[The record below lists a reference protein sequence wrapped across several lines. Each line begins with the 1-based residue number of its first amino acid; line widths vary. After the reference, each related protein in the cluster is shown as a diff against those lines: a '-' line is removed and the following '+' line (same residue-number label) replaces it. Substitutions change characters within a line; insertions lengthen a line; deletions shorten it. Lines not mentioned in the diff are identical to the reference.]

1 MSPRPLYRSC
11 SLSVS
16 APKGGDVEP
25 AAAQRL
31 WQLARET
38 RCCSGDCARGPGLR
52 GLAGPPWWLVAPV
65 PVEAAVLVELVSA
78 RVGALGEA
86 EADVLDYVALAEP

>member
-1 MSPRPLYRSC
+1 
-11 SLSVS
+11 
-16 APKGGDVEP
+16 
-25 AAAQRL
+25 
-31 WQLARET
+31 
-38 RCCSGDCARGPGLR
+38 
-52 GLAGPPWWLVAPV
+52 LAGPPWWLVAPV